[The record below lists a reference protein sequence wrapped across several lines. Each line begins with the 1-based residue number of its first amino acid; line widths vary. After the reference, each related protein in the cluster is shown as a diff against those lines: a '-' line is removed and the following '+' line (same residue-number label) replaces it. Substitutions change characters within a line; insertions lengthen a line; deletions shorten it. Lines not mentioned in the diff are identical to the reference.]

1 MNRDYAATQE
11 CGPKCGCCDTGH
23 LVTQFRRETFEH
35 ETENGRV
42 MIEADRVPISVCDT
56 CKSVFVTGETAKVRH
71 EYVCRKL
78 GLITPDE
85 IRAIRN
91 RHGLKKAEFARITQF
106 GESSISRWESGRLFP
121 NASGSKYLKLL
132 PAPPGDGGMAYS
144 GRCGSHAGGDRR
156 LRANTSTHTVSV
168 AAARSLGESDRKG
181 ESIRLG
187 GELLN
192 RETHVYRNVLFVQG
206 RCWADDGDGQHRLR
220 ARTVGSKGCSA

>member
-132 PAPPGDGGMAYS
+132 LRRPETVAWLIQDDADLTPAAIADFEPIHRHTQFPSLPPGLLESLIAKGNRFD
-144 GRCGSHAGGDRR
+144 
-156 LRANTSTHTVSV
+156 LVAN
-168 AAARSLGESDRKG
+168 
-181 ESIRLG
+181 
-187 GELLN
+187 
-192 RETHVYRNVLFVQG
+192 
-206 RCWADDGDGQHRLR
+206 C
-220 ARTVGSKGCSA
+220 